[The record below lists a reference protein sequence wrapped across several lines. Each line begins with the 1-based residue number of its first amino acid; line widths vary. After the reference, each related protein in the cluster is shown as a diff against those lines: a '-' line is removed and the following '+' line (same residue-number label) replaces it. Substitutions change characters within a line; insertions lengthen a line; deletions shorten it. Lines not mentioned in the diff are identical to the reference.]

1 MEATKEIK
9 PTSAAAEEKKD
20 KLDWKVILPFGF
32 ILAGWSML
40 WAVYNNFVPVYL
52 QAGNPVFDATGS
64 AVTFGFGLTAFA
76 AGLVMSIDNALNLV
90 SGPIVGRWSDKIG
103 KRIPFIKIAA
113 PSSIIAFMLIPF
125 VVKLVT
131 PENSGV
137 LSRLMLPFGLI
148 TLCILAIVFGSAFS
162 AVPAYALRYQLIP
175 SQIRSQASGYIE
187 LIGAFGSILAYGL
200 SGMLYGISSFVP
212 FLVFGLL
219 FMGAIIFFL
228 RVVKEPKDWVPAA
241 ETSIESRGLKGVFDI
256 FKDFTSKQK
265 LNVGLVLLIGFLF
278 NFAVAPIQT
287 FGSSYVVN
295 VLHLDE
301 GTAASMGAIFFI
313 GYLLGTVPMGY
324 LPKWL
329 KRRGTL
335 RLGGLIAISAAG
347 ILLFVKDFTVLQAMV
362 GIMGFGFAVPQ
373 IILYPIMSDIVT
385 DPKSFGSLIGLQ
397 IFSFMLAT
405 TLSVPFWGKM
415 IDVFKNYSMVW
426 IAVIVPLVIMLVV
439 SLFLTMGEA
448 KSK

>member
-1 MEATKEIK
+1 MEQKSE
-9 PTSAAAEEKKD
+9 

-52 QAGNPVFDATGS
+52 QAGNPVFDANGS

-76 AGLVMSIDNALNLV
+76 AGLVMSIDNALGLV

-103 KRIPFIKIAA
+103 KRMPFIRIAA

-125 VVKLVT
+125 VVKLVS
-131 PENSGV
+131 PESSGI
-137 LSRLMLPFGLI
+137 LSKLALPFGLMF
-148 TLCILAIVFGSAFS
+148 LCILAVVFGSAFS
-162 AVPAYALRYQLIP
+162 TVPAYALRYQLIP
-175 SQIRSQASGYIE
+175 SKIRSQATGYIE
-187 LIGAFGSILAYGL
+187 LIGALGSILAYAL
-200 SGMLYGISSFVP
+200 SGVLYGVNTVLPFV
-212 FLVFGLL
+212 VFGLL
-219 FMGAIIFFL
+219 FAGAMIYFL
-228 RVVKEPKDWVPAA
+228 RVVKEPTNWVPVTEA
-241 ETSIESRGLKGVFDI
+241 SIESRGLKGVFNV
-256 FKDFTSKQK
+256 FKGFSSKQK
-265 LNVGLVLLIGFLF
+265 LNVWLLLLTGFLF
-278 NFAVAPIQT
+278 NFAIAPIQT

-295 VLHLDE
+295 VLHMGE

-335 RLGGLIAISAAG
+335 QLGGVIAIAAAA
-347 ILLFVKDFTVLQAMV
+347 ILLAAQNFTMLQIMV

-373 IILYPIMSDIVT
+373 IILYPMMSDIVP
-385 DPKSFGSLIGLQ
+385 DEQSFGSLIGLQ

-415 IDVFKNYSMVW
+415 IDVFKNYNMVW
-426 IAVIVPLVIMLVV
+426 IAVIIPLVIMLVV
-439 SLFLTMGEA
+439 SLFITLGEA
-448 KSK
+448 KVESKGR

>member
-1 MEATKEIK
+1 MNM
-9 PTSAAAEEKKD
+9 EEKKE
-20 KLDWKVILPFGF
+20 KLNWKVILPFGF

-103 KRIPFIKIAA
+103 KRMPFIKIAT
-113 PSSIIAFMLIPF
+113 PVSIIAFIAIPF
-125 VVKLVT
+125 VVKMVS
-131 PENSGV
+131 PENSGI
-137 LSRLMLPFGLI
+137 LSKLMLPFGIMFLLI
-148 TLCILAIVFGSAFS
+148 MAVVFGSAFS
-162 AVPAYALRYQLIP
+162 TVPAYALRYQLIP
-175 SQIRSQASGYIE
+175 SKIRSQATGYIE

-200 SGMLYGISSFVP
+200 SGLLYGINAILPFVIFGVL
-212 FLVFGLL
+212 FLGAL
-219 FMGAIIFFL
+219 FYFF
-228 RVVKEPKDWVPAA
+228 RVTKEPTDWVPVA
-241 ETSIESRGLKGVFDI
+241 ETSIESRGLKGVFNV

-265 LNVGLVLLIGFLF
+265 LNVWLVLIIGFLF
-278 NFAVAPIQT
+278 NFGVAPIQT

-295 VLHLDE
+295 VLHLTE
-301 GTAASMGAIFFI
+301 GTASSMGAIFFV

-335 RLGGLIAISAAG
+335 RLGAFVAIACAVV
-347 ILLFVKDFTVLQAMV
+347 LLFVPNFLVLEIMV

-373 IILYPIMSDIVT
+373 IILYPMMSDIVP
-385 DPKSFGSLIGLQ
+385 DAKSFGSVIGLQ

-415 IDVFKNYSMVW
+415 IDVFKNYNMVW
-426 IAVIVPLVIMLVV
+426 IAVIVPLVLALVV
-439 SLFLTMGEA
+439 TLFVTLGEA
-448 KSK
+448 KTEEKAG